1 MKILFLGAPGSGKS
15 TQGQILAEEKGWKW
29 VSPGQMFRESEDPKI
44 KEIISTSQLVPDEIT
59 IGMIIDT
66 IKDLDS
72 FILDGYPRN
81 LNQCESLGENQI
93 DIDIMVEIV
102 VPEEELI
109 ARSLARGRAQDTA
122 EVIRERIEMYRN
134 TRDMIVEFFEN
145 KNVKLL
151 QIDGVGEIE
160 EIAKRVKE
168 VF

>member
-59 IGMIIDT
+59 IEMIVNT

-81 LNQCESLGENQI
+81 LRQCESLGENQI

-102 VPEEELI
+102 VPEEELV

-122 EVIRERIEMYRN
+122 EIIRERIGMYQD

-160 EIAKRVKE
+160 EITKRVKE